1 MKSLQTNT
9 AIIGGT
15 GLYAI
20 EGLEL
25 VEEYLPQTAWGK
37 PSDVI
42 NIVRY
47 KKNGQ
52 ETHIAFLPRHGR
64 GHFLLPTEIPQRANM
79 AALKLLGVERIIAFS
94 SVGSLRE
101 EIPPSHFVLPN
112 QIIDRTRNRGV
123 EETFFGDGIVVHVS
137 FGDPFCPS
145 LHDLLSKHLKKI
157 AVPFH
162 NKATLVAMEGPAFS
176 TRAESHLYRSWGG
189 DIINM
194 SVLPEAKLA
203 RELEISYQM
212 VAMSTDYDSW
222 RETEVPVTTKEILK
236 TVKTNGEN
244 AAKLIHSFLPDL
256 LTQYTSPFKGSV
268 KNAIMTSQEKRP
280 PQIVKELNQLL
291 PDYF

>member
-1 MKSLQTNT
+1 MNKRQVNT

-25 VEEYLPQTAWGK
+25 MEEYFPQTAWGR

-47 KKNGQ
+47 QKEGQ
-52 ETHIAFLPRHGR
+52 EIHLAFLPRHGR

-79 AALKLLGVERIIAFS
+79 AALKQLGVERIIAFS

-101 EIPPSHFVLPN
+101 EIAPTHFVLPT

-145 LHDLLSKHLKKI
+145 LNDLLSKHLKKI
-157 AVPFH
+157 AVPLH
-162 NKATLVAMEGPAFS
+162 SKATLVAMEGPAFS
-176 TRAESHLYRSWGG
+176 TRAESHMYRSWGG

-222 RETEVPVTTKEILK
+222 RESEVPVTTEEVLK
-236 TVKTNGEN
+236 TVKTNGKN
-244 AAKLIHSFLPDL
+244 AEKLIHSLLPDL
-256 LTQYTSPFKGSV
+256 LTHYTSPLKGSI

-280 PQIVKELNQLL
+280 PQIAKELNLLL
-291 PDYF
+291 PNYF